1 MIRSPAWWVVE
12 MSRHAILS
20 EARNFAALLERSA
33 EVKRFR
39 DAERQVNQ
47 SDAVQQTIASIK
59 RKQKELVH
67 AKHYQKPE
75 YSRLLEQE
83 LEKLNGHLNH
93 LPIVREYQQAQVEVN
108 GLLQTIQQVIADTV
122 SQKIDVETG
131 GETASGCGGGA
142 CSCR

>member
-1 MIRSPAWWVVE
+1 
-12 MSRHAILS
+12 MSRQAILA
-20 EARNFAALLERSA
+20 EARRFATMLEQSA
-33 EVKRFR
+33 EVKRYR
-39 DAERQVNQ
+39 DAEKQVYQ
-47 SDAVQQTIASIK
+47 SAKVQQMIAMIK

-75 YSRLLEQE
+75 YIRLLEQE
-83 LEKLNGHLNH
+83 LDQLNEHLDH
-93 LPIVREYQQAQVEVN
+93 LPIVREYQQYQVEVN

-131 GETASGCGGGA
+131 GEVASGCRCGGA